1 MENTIKLKYIWG
13 ILLLALHFVFVKGQ
27 PICVARQYTVRDGL
41 IQSNPAQILQS
52 HNGFI
57 WVSTWNGVSRFD
69 GRDFETFQFDSLL
82 NQHMQR
88 LENTAD
94 GNLWMIAY
102 DRHSL
107 YLYDIRE
114 NKLINVLKQYEQ
126 HFNTPLQIENLYPLS
141 KGITWVT
148 LNNGGC
154 FRISDKECTVSSG
167 IQYITAIDDVELGKV
182 SRVFEDKQ
190 GEEWVFS
197 DKGVSI
203 FGKRTISSYPFSMFE
218 TMDNLVF
225 LASQNGRLAYYD
237 VNTMQFNIVPFQE
250 KIQHIN
256 GIKVLKDNQLAVL
269 SDKGLY
275 LCHFPE
281 LAMEKYDFSLPG
293 HDDAAVRKV
302 YQDSKG
308 FLWIFTGLPGIIRL
322 DPETGVKQYLN
333 TPSGYMA
340 SSPENELFIY
350 EDPNGVV
357 WTIPYKGIFSYYD
370 EKSRE
375 LKVYFT
381 PGRNHIPYSPIIK
394 TTYVDKQNNLWIK
407 SQRSFIKMFFPPS
420 PYTYREL
427 DNYFDTKS
435 FLFDSD
441 EHLWIATK
449 KGIIRIM
456 DSQKNLLGY
465 LSPDGELAQTET
477 VFAEG
482 GIYVM
487 LKDQAQTIWL
497 GSKENGLFRLVPR
510 NRPYHYEVYHY
521 MNNPSDPYS
530 ISDNKISCID
540 EDHNGR
546 IWIGTYGG
554 GLNLVEEK
562 EDGAIRFIHAEN
574 NLSGFPI
581 NRTNSIRCMV
591 EGPGHTMLVGT
602 IEGLITFSSDFSDYE
617 NIRFYLNLPR
627 PQATDGL
634 CSADV
639 MSVLRTTDETIY
651 CYCYGGGLCKLVSSN
666 LLSDELRFRSF
677 GKETSPLARALI
689 EDKNHNIWI
698 GSETDITLFDV
709 HDQTFES
716 FGETFFNR
724 SFNYSECLP
733 VTDRQ
738 EGGMLVFSPDS
749 IVKQTYEAPIVV
761 TGIKYSEDNL
771 SHVLSDADY
780 LEIPTRRRNFT
791 ISFAALDYTNSLDI
805 EYAYKL
811 DDNQWYYIGKKNSV
825 SFVSLPAG
833 KYQFQIKATN
843 GDGIWMNTVKTVT
856 LQVLPTFWE
865 TGWAKA
871 FYIVVV
877 LVISLAIGYIFFY
890 IYYLK
895 HKVNMEQRLAEIKVR
910 SFIDISHELRTPLT
924 LISGPVSEVLSQ
936 EPLTSRTRHHLQL
949 VQKNIN
955 RMLLLINQVLDFRKI
970 QNKKMGLTIEYRDII
985 IMLHN
990 IMDNFRLLATEK
1002 NINFSLQT
1010 TLPSVFLWIDS
1021 DKFEKIIFNLL
1032 SNAFKYTPDNK
1043 SITLIVMESGQF
1055 VSIAVKD
1062 EGIGIPKD
1070 KVPSIFERFTTV
1082 SKENDMQPSSGIGLS
1097 LVNELVKMLHGEI
1110 QVESEVKKGSVFKL
1124 VLHKGKE
1131 IYAQDK
1137 NVEYILNDTSE
1148 EQETVLAEPEQ
1159 NDEISLPDM
1168 PPATKETLVKVMVVE
1183 DNAELRQF
1191 ICEILSGTY
1200 RVVGVADGVMALEK
1214 IEEEIPD
1221 FIITDIMMPRMD
1233 GIELIRHIKENVNTC
1248 DIPLIILS
1256 AKSSVEDR
1264 IQCLQLGIDDY
1275 IPKPFSSDY
1284 LKSRI
1289 ENLIR
1294 QRKVLQSAF
1303 LSKYGAQPKK
1313 EPLEAVAYPVSQI
1326 VPLDELFM
1334 QKLVGFME
1342 ENYSNPGLRVN
1353 DLAEFMNMSRSVFN
1367 RKVNGIM
1374 GISPIEYIKNYRLN
1388 KAKSFIQSGMSF
1400 SEVAFAVGF
1409 SDPGYFGK
1417 AFKKA
1422 FNQTL
1427 TEYKNNN

>member
-1 MENTIKLKYIWG
+1 MRNTIKLKYIWCTLF
-13 ILLLALHFVFVKGQ
+13 LLLHWGFVKAQ

-651 CYCYGGGLCKLVSSN
+651 CYCYGGGLYKLVSSN

-738 EGGMLVFSPDS
+738 GDILMGTEGGMLVFSPDS

-871 FYIVVV
+871 FYLVVV
-877 LVISLAIGYIFFY
+877 LVISLAIGYVFFY

-1010 TLPSVFLWIDS
+1010 TLPSVFC
-1021 DKFEKIIFNLL
+1021 
-1032 SNAFKYTPDNK
+1032 
-1043 SITLIVMESGQF
+1043 G
-1055 VSIAVKD
+1055 
-1062 EGIGIPKD
+1062 
-1070 KVPSIFERFTTV
+1070 
-1082 SKENDMQPSSGIGLS
+1082 
-1097 LVNELVKMLHGEI
+1097 
-1110 QVESEVKKGSVFKL
+1110 
-1124 VLHKGKE
+1124 
-1131 IYAQDK
+1131 
-1137 NVEYILNDTSE
+1137 
-1148 EQETVLAEPEQ
+1148 
-1159 NDEISLPDM
+1159 
-1168 PPATKETLVKVMVVE
+1168 
-1183 DNAELRQF
+1183 
-1191 ICEILSGTY
+1191 
-1200 RVVGVADGVMALEK
+1200 
-1214 IEEEIPD
+1214 
-1221 FIITDIMMPRMD
+1221 
-1233 GIELIRHIKENVNTC
+1233 
-1248 DIPLIILS
+1248 
-1256 AKSSVEDR
+1256 
-1264 IQCLQLGIDDY
+1264 
-1275 IPKPFSSDY
+1275 
-1284 LKSRI
+1284 
-1289 ENLIR
+1289 
-1294 QRKVLQSAF
+1294 
-1303 LSKYGAQPKK
+1303 
-1313 EPLEAVAYPVSQI
+1313 
-1326 VPLDELFM
+1326 
-1334 QKLVGFME
+1334 
-1342 ENYSNPGLRVN
+1342 
-1353 DLAEFMNMSRSVFN
+1353 
-1367 RKVNGIM
+1367 
-1374 GISPIEYIKNYRLN
+1374 
-1388 KAKSFIQSGMSF
+1388 
-1400 SEVAFAVGF
+1400 
-1409 SDPGYFGK
+1409 
-1417 AFKKA
+1417 
-1422 FNQTL
+1422 
-1427 TEYKNNN
+1427 